1 MEFRIIK
8 SPSPAVLD
16 IIGRRKGSGSSS
28 TLAPAGAV
36 GLIQGKVIDMVVAAD
51 IAEKSVG
58 VVVEDV
64 KGTCPQNMVALAILG
79 DIASVEAAISTIK
92 TKLKDGSY
100 TC

>member
-8 SPSPAVLD
+8 SPSPSVMDMLS
-16 IIGRRKGSGSSS
+16 RRKGSGASKHLGDS
-28 TLAPAGAV
+28 GAV
-36 GLIQGKVIDMVVAAD
+36 GLVQGKVIDMLVAAD

-58 VVVEDV
+58 VVVEDI
-64 KGTCPQNMVALAILG
+64 KGTCPQNMVAMAVIG
-79 DIASVEAAISTIK
+79 DIASVEAAMSTIK